1 MLYIIIRR
9 RAIYK
14 RDAVLQH
21 IIHSSLDVSVLLGVY
36 LAEVELDA
44 EQEVAA
50 KDIAVDVF
58 HIFG

>member
-1 MLYIIIRR
+1 MAFVLRVSFY
-9 RAIYK
+9 
-14 RDAVLQH
+14 LQH
-21 IIHSSLDVSVLLGVY
+21 VEHRILDFAVLLGVY

>member
-21 IIHSSLDVSVLLGVY
+21 VEHRILDVAVFLGVY

-50 KDIAVDVF
+50 
-58 HIFG
+58 